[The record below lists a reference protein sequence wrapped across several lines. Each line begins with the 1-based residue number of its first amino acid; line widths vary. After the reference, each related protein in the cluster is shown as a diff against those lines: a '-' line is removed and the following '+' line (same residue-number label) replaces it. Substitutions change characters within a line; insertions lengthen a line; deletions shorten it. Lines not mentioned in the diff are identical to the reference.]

1 LLKPNELPDNR
12 ISRRNRS
19 MGAQMENTI
28 QREWR
33 SRHARDS
40 LINTLYNARV
50 FNVRLKKHDTLT
62 IVRIARKN
70 IIIAYWCVWLRNV
83 RE

>member
-1 LLKPNELPDNR
+1 MVNFVKTNELPDNR

-19 MGAQMENTI
+19 MGAQIKNTI
-28 QREWR
+28 HREWR

-50 FNVRLKKHDTLT
+50 FNMRLKNMILNSISNSHVNKSLNMNLT
-62 IVRIARKN
+62 N
-70 IIIAYWCVWLRNV
+70 F
-83 RE
+83 